1 METARRWGAVL
12 ALTSALVGTAA
23 CGADNDAEAGE
34 SVYGLPLAEQ
44 FHAAT
49 EATRKAG
56 TAAFVST
63 LTYGTTTGDAVQRTE
78 GSLDY
83 GRGTSLAAVSLTV
96 DRRFHRTAAQFVGE
110 PGTTVEQTLATDG
123 DDVYVRDGTSPWL
136 RYTPEAVSG
145 LGETTRAVAAH
156 AAGDVAP
163 YSGTL
168 ADLVPRTIPRQE
180 PERQTDGSRL
190 YRVTAL
196 AEVAAEILP
205 PGLQTAEGGDP
216 VELTVRLDSEGRLTE
231 VTADLGPVL
240 VGMHEEN
247 FLTGSIRSLRATYEL
262 SAFGDPVR
270 HKKPGKGVE
279 DALKALA
286 PVGGLKA
293 GQCAATDTGLG
304 SNGVVRPVDCA
315 ESHDMR
321 VLAQTE
327 VDRTFPGD
335 RAEKNGNE
343 YADEQCRRAYDKA
356 PAAWLRGAVRKDGF
370 SYIGS
375 SDTTVSVG
383 AGKTETSVTGA
394 YTCYVV
400 TS

>member
-23 CGADNDAEAGE
+23 CGADNEAEAGE

-63 LTYGTTTGDAVQRTE
+63 LTYGTTTGDAEQVTE

-83 GRGTSLAAVSLTV
+83 TEGTSLATVSLTV

-123 DDVYVRDGTSPWL
+123 DDVYVRRGASAWL
-136 RYTPEAVSG
+136 RYTPEAITG
-145 LGETTRAVAAH
+145 LGESTRAVAAH

-180 PERQTDGSRL
+180 PERQKDGSRV
-190 YRVTAL
+190 YRVTVL
-196 AEVAAEILP
+196 AEIASEILP
-205 PGLQTAEGGDP
+205 PELRTAGGDP

-231 VTADLGPVL
+231 VTADFGPVL
-240 VGMHEEN
+240 VGLHEEN
-247 FLTGSIRSLRATYEL
+247 APTGSIRTLRATYEL
-262 SAFGDPVR
+262 GAFGDPVR
-270 HKKPGKGVE
+270 HRKPGRGVE
-279 DALKALA
+279 DALKTLA

-370 SYIGS
+370 SYTGS

>member
-1 METARRWGAVL
+1 MDTAGRWGTVL
-12 ALTSALVGTAA
+12 ALTSVLVGTAA
-23 CGADNDAEAGE
+23 CGTGNDAEPGE
-34 SVYGLPLAEQ
+34 AVYGQPLADQ

-49 EATRKAG
+49 EATREAG

-63 LTYGTTTGDAVQRTE
+63 LTYGTNTGDAVQRTE

-83 GRGTSLAAVSLTV
+83 TEGTSLATVSLEV

-110 PGTTVEQTLATDG
+110 PGTTVEQTLATEG
-123 DDVYVRDGTSPWL
+123 DDVYVRRGGAAWL
-136 RYTPEAVSG
+136 RYTPEAITG
-145 LGETTRAVAAH
+145 LGEATRGVAAH

-168 ADLVPRTIPRQE
+168 ADLVPRTIPRQA

-196 AEVAAEILP
+196 PETVSEILP
-205 PGLQTAEGGDP
+205 PELRTAGGGP
-216 VELTVRLDSEGRLTE
+216 VELTVVLDPEGRLTE

-240 VGMHEEN
+240 VGLHEEN
-247 FLTGSIRSLRATYEL
+247 APTGAIRTLRATYEL
-262 SAFGDPVR
+262 SAFGKPVR
-270 HKKPGKGVE
+270 HRKPAEGVE
-279 DALKALA
+279 DARKALA
-286 PVGGLKA
+286 PVSGLKA

-304 SNGVVRPVDCA
+304 GSGVVRPVDCA

-327 VDRTFPGD
+327 VDRSFPGD
-335 RAEKNGNE
+335 AAEKSGDT
-343 YADEQCRRAYDKA
+343 YADEQCGRAHDRA
-356 PAAWLRGAVRKDGF
+356 PAAWLRDAVDKDGY
-370 SYIGS
+370 SYHGS
-375 SDTTVSVG
+375 SETTVSVDEKG
-383 AGKTETSVTGA
+383 TGTTVTGA